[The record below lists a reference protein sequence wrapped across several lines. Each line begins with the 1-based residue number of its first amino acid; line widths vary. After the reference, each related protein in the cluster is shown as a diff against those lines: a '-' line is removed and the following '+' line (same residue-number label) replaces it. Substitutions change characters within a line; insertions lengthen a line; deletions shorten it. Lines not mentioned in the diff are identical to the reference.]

1 MSRLELEYTDKWS
14 FVYIEIYYKN
24 IPININIYGLPL
36 RAIIDW
42 NFHEGQDFSKHSLKR
57 WSFPDKSNITF
68 LQ

>member
-14 FVYIEIYYKN
+14 FVYIEIYYKD

-42 NFHEGQDFSKHSLKR
+42 HFHEGQDFSKHSLKR
-57 WSFPDKSNITF
+57 WSFPDESNITF